1 MAKVKKSQGGW
12 RLRVIVIFM
21 MLTGL
26 IFLPTS
32 IILIVGMLP
41 TIVATLL
48 DTHPEKT
55 KGVTV
60 GAMNLAG
67 CAPFII
73 QLWKSGQSPEHAMQV
88 IFDPF
93 AIVVIYAAAA
103 VGYLIDWSLTGIVST
118 FLSQRARSRLND
130 INTQQK
136 QLIERWGPE
145 VTGELTLDAQGFP
158 IAAPGSATE

>member
-1 MAKVKKSQGGW
+1 MAKIKKSHGGW
-12 RLRVIVIFM
+12 RLKVIVIFM

-26 IFLPTS
+26 VFLPTS

-41 TIVATLL
+41 TLVATLL

-67 CAPFII
+67 CAPFVI

-103 VGYLIDWSLTGIVST
+103 VGYLIDWSLTGIVSS
-118 FLSQRARSRLND
+118 FLSQRGRARLND
-130 INTQQK
+130 INAQQK
-136 QLIERWGPE
+136 QLVERWGQE
-145 VTGELTLDAQGFP
+145 VTGEIPLDAQGFP
-158 IAAPGSATE
+158 LVAPGSAGE